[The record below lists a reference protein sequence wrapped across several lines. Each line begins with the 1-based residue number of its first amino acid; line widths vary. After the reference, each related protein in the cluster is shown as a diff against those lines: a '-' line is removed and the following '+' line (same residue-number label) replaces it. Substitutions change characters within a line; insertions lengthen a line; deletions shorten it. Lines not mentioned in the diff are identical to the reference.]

1 MKHYYTKQLFKR
13 GILVRTEADE
23 LLEGSIDLHA
33 HIYPQVFIEEPG
45 RVRDHEWAELAIQA
59 GMRGFVMKSHLWP
72 TMAQASLIN
81 QVYKDFNAIG
91 SIVLNSN
98 VGGISPFA
106 AESATRLGAKVMWMP
121 TYTSKNDIEI
131 GAYSKQIETAYK
143 QPPPNKNL
151 SIFGKDGK
159 ITEDVNSILEIAR
172 DTNVAIATGHLSAEE
187 GVALAKRAKEIGLKK
202 FIFTHPIISIINATE
217 EQLLEVSNLGYFI
230 EFTWISAFP
239 MWQGLDPLLVAE
251 TAKKIGAHKCLMTTD
266 AQLDWNP
273 PPPEMLRMF
282 IASMLRIGLKSKE
295 IRLMVQE
302 NPSRLVDLY

>member
-1 MKHYYTKQLFKR
+1 M
-13 GILVRTEADE
+13 RTEADE

-33 HIYPQVFIEEPG
+33 HIFPQVFLEEPG
-45 RVRDHEWAELAIQA
+45 RVRDHEWAELALKA

-72 TMAQASLIN
+72 TMAQANLIN

-106 AESATRLGAKVMWMP
+106 AESATRLGAKIIWMP
-121 TYTSKNDIEI
+121 TYTSKNDIKK
-131 GAYSKQIETAYK
+131 GAYSKQIQAAYK
-143 QPPPNKNL
+143 QSPPKNNL
-151 SIFGKDGK
+151 SIFDKDGE
-159 ITEDVNSILEIAR
+159 ITEDVNGVLEIAR
-172 DTNVAIATGHLSAEE
+172 DANVAIATGHLSADE
-187 GVALAKRAKEIGLKK
+187 GVALAKRANKIGLKK
-202 FIFTHPIISIINATE
+202 FIFTHPILSIIGATD

-239 MWQGLDPLLVAE
+239 MWQGLDPKLIAK
-251 TAKKIGAHKCLMTTD
+251 TAKKIGPHRCLMTTD

>member
-1 MKHYYTKQLFKR
+1 M
-13 GILVRTEADE
+13 RTEADE

-33 HIYPQVFIEEPG
+33 HIFPQVFLEEPG
-45 RVRDHEWAELAIQA
+45 RVRDQEWAELAIQS
-59 GMRGFVMKSHLWP
+59 GMKGFVMKSHLWP

-81 QVYKDFNAIG
+81 QVYKNFNAMG
-91 SIVLNSN
+91 AIVLNSN

-106 AESATRLGAKVMWMP
+106 AESATRLGAKIIWMP
-121 TYTSKNDIEI
+121 TYTTKNDIKK

-143 QPPPNKNL
+143 QPPPKKNL
-151 SIFGKDGK
+151 SIFDKDGE
-159 ITEDVNSILEIAR
+159 IAQEVNLVLEIAR
-172 DTNVAIATGHLSAEE
+172 DANIAIATGHLSAEE
-187 GVALAKRAKEIGLKK
+187 GVALAKRASKIGLKK
-202 FIFTHPIISIINATE
+202 FIFTHPIISVVGATE
-217 EQLLEVSNLGYFI
+217 EQLMEVSNLGYFI

-239 MWQGLDPLLVAE
+239 MWQGLDPNLIAKF
-251 TAKKIGAHKCLMTTD
+251 AKKIGPHRCLMTTD

-282 IASMLRIGLKSKE
+282 IASMLRIGLKSQE

>member
-1 MKHYYTKQLFKR
+1 M
-13 GILVRTEADE
+13 RTEADE

-33 HIYPQVFIEEPG
+33 HIFPQVFLEEPG
-45 RVRDHEWAELAIQA
+45 RVRDHEWAELAIQS
-59 GMRGFVMKSHLWP
+59 GMKGFVMKSHLWP

-81 QVYKDFNAIG
+81 QVYKNFNAMG
-91 SIVLNSN
+91 AIVLNSN

-106 AESATRLGAKVMWMP
+106 AESATRLGAKIIWMP
-121 TYTSKNDIEI
+121 TYTTKNDIKK

-143 QPPPNKNL
+143 QPPPKKNL
-151 SIFGKDGK
+151 SIFDKDGE
-159 ITEDVNSILEIAR
+159 IAQEVNLVLEIAR
-172 DTNVAIATGHLSAEE
+172 DANIAIATGHLSAEE
-187 GVALAKRAKEIGLKK
+187 GVALAKRASKIGLKK
-202 FIFTHPIISIINATE
+202 FIFTHPIISVVGATE
-217 EQLLEVSNLGYFI
+217 EQLMEVSNLGYFI

-239 MWQGLDPLLVAE
+239 MWQGLDPNLIAKF
-251 TAKKIGAHKCLMTTD
+251 AKKIGPHRCLMTTD

-282 IASMLRIGLKSKE
+282 IASMLRIGLKSQE

>member
-1 MKHYYTKQLFKR
+1 M
-13 GILVRTEADE
+13 RTEADE

-33 HIYPQVFIEEPG
+33 HIFPQVFIEEPG
-45 RVRDHEWAELAIQA
+45 RVRDHEWAELAIQS

-72 TMAQASLIN
+72 TMAQASSIN
-81 QVYKDFNAIG
+81 QVYQDFNAMG

-106 AESATRLGAKVMWMP
+106 VESATRLGAKIIWMP
-121 TYTSKNDIEI
+121 TYTSKNDIER
-131 GAYSKQIETAYK
+131 GAYSKQIESAYK
-143 QPPPNKNL
+143 HHPPKKNL
-151 SIFGKDGK
+151 SIFGEDGEITKDV
-159 ITEDVNSILEIAR
+159 DLVLELAR
-172 DTNVAIATGHLSAEE
+172 DANVAIATGHLSAEE
-187 GVALAKRAKEIGLKK
+187 GVALAQRAKIIGLKK
-202 FIFTHPIISIINATE
+202 FIFTHPIISIVNATD

-239 MWQGLDPLLVAE
+239 MWQGLDPNLIAK
-251 TAKKIGAHKCLMTTD
+251 TAQKIGAHRCLMTTD

-302 NPSRLVDLY
+302 NPSRIVGLH

>member
-1 MKHYYTKQLFKR
+1 M
-13 GILVRTEADE
+13 RTEADE

-33 HIYPQVFIEEPG
+33 HIFPQVFIEEPG

-72 TMAQASLIN
+72 TMAQASSIN
-81 QVYKDFNAIG
+81 QVYQDFNAMG

-106 AESATRLGAKVMWMP
+106 AESATRLGAKIIWMP
-121 TYTSKNDIEI
+121 TYTSKNDIER
-131 GAYSKQIETAYK
+131 GAYSKQIESAYK
-143 QPPPNKNL
+143 QHPPKKNL
-151 SIFGKDGK
+151 SIFGKDGE
-159 ITEDVNSILEIAR
+159 ITKDVDLVLEIAR
-172 DTNVAIATGHLSAEE
+172 DANVAIATGHLSAEE
-187 GVALAKRAKEIGLKK
+187 GVALAQRAKIIGLKK
-202 FIFTHPIISIINATE
+202 FIFTHPIISIVNATD

-239 MWQGLDPLLVAE
+239 MWQGLDPNLIAK
-251 TAKKIGAHKCLMTTD
+251 TAQKVGAHRCLMTTD

-302 NPSRLVDLY
+302 NPSRIVDFH